1 MSYPFSKYQCQK
13 YTSLGEADGGTT
25 VVQKGPAD
33 CIKQGNAI
41 SGFNEAACGTF
52 CICEFVL
59 TKWAQLSHGHIMSLL
74 TYPDV
79 YYGSWCASPRN
90 CSALVSC
97 VEAEIIKVRES
108 RTRRAFL
115 EYLEEAPKIEVV
127 DVGDPEKCGEL
138 REYFDYAKDYV
149 DDLRIR
155 EVKDLQVRHRS

>member
-1 MSYPFSKYQCQK
+1 MQYQDSTKLHVVRFVYVIYVCSCK
-13 YTSLGEADGGTT
+13 MGT
-25 VVQKGPAD
+25 
-33 CIKQGNAI
+33 I
-41 SGFNEAACGTF
+41 
-52 CICEFVL
+52 
-59 TKWAQLSHGHIMSLL
+59 LSRPHYVSTL

-149 DDLRIR
+149 DDLRICR